1 MKASKGNKVYSIS
14 ETQKKS
20 YLEAGYDITG
30 DNGKVIATGIGKTV
44 PYEDYEKALTENA
57 ALKEEVKK
65 AKEEAKKAKAGGD
78 KKADNKNADKVPDEE
93 AKE

>member
-1 MKASKGNKVYSIS
+1 MKASKGNKVYNIS

-30 DNGKVIATGIGKTV
+30 DDGKVIATGIGKTV
-44 PYEDYEKALTENA
+44 PYEDYEKVLIENA
-57 ALKEEVKK
+57 ALKEEV
-65 AKEEAKKAKAGGD
+65 KKAKAGGD

-93 AKE
+93 VKE